1 MKNFL
6 FILFSLTITFPIFS
20 KDEKPNEATGHDLVC
35 KQIRI
40 IAGDD
45 SPIVKMLS
53 ELTNP
58 KSEGGMLAIG
68 GIVRCENSTSIC
80 YGTSGSA
87 LSCHKK

>member
-6 FILFSLTITFPIFS
+6 FILFFLSVTSSIFS
-20 KDEKPNEATGHDLVC
+20 KDEKPNETAGYDLVC

>member
-1 MKNFL
+1 MKNLLFL
-6 FILFSLTITFPIFS
+6 LLFLTITSSIFS
-20 KDEKPNEATGHDLVC
+20 KDEKTKETLGNDLVC

-45 SPIVKMLS
+45 SPMVKMLS

-58 KSEGGMLAIG
+58 KSEGGMLAMG
-68 GIVRCENSTSIC
+68 GVVRCENSTSIC
-80 YGTSGSA
+80 YGASGSA